1 MFQATVD
8 YIKLLRRD
16 QGKRRVLEERCRR
29 LEQTHRK
36 ALLTLQEYELR
47 LASLGAPVEQEVW
60 RPATRGQILGLGKK
74 ASDMGKKASDMGRR
88 ASDMGRR
95 ASGMGREASNMAKE
109 ASGMGRKASDLSNE
123 ANCAQGESSCR
134 EGKGSLGQEM
144 ET

>member
-74 ASDMGKKASDMGRR
+74 ASDMG
-88 ASDMGRR
+88 RR

>member
-1 MFQATVD
+1 MELYYIFQATVD

-16 QGKRRVLEERCRR
+16 QGKRRVLEERLRR

-60 RPATRGQILGLGKK
+60 RPATRGEILGLGKK
-74 ASDMGKKASDMGRR
+74 ASGMGRVASDMGR
-88 ASDMGRR
+88 
-95 ASGMGREASNMAKE
+95 E
-109 ASGMGRKASDLSNE
+109 ASDLGNE
-123 ANCAQGESSCR
+123 ANCPEGESLCR
-134 EGKGSLGQEM
+134 EGTGSLGQEM

>member
-16 QGKRRVLEERCRR
+16 QGKRRVLEERFRR

-60 RPATRGQILGLGKK
+60 RPATRGEILGLGKK
-74 ASDMGKKASDMGRR
+74 ASGMGRVASDMGR
-88 ASDMGRR
+88 
-95 ASGMGREASNMAKE
+95 EALD
-109 ASGMGRKASDLSNE
+109 MGRKASDLGNE
-123 ANCAQGESSCR
+123 ANCPEGESLCR
-134 EGKGSLGQEM
+134 EGTGSLGQEM